1 MFGVMT
7 PDVSVC
13 IATFRRPE
21 GLERLLTSLA
31 GLALPAGLL
40 VELVVVD
47 NDPAGSAEATVRRFA
62 GRPHPVHYQVEPR
75 PNVSHA
81 RNTSVT
87 TARGTWV
94 AFIDDDEVAD
104 ERWLAAF
111 WACAA
116 GDERDGFFG
125 PVLPRLEANVS
136 PWLDA
141 ERFYGR
147 PRHATGTRV
156 GLGDVRTGNALVR
169 RALFDGQLFD
179 PQFGAPSGHAED
191 RELFGRMLDA
201 DARFAWCDEA
211 VVTEFIPPGCHR
223 LGWLGRRAVHNGYVT
238 GQLTRPASAL
248 VRIGRALT
256 RAGFAAALALALQL
270 AAAARGRAGAA
281 HLWLR
286 LCVQAGH
293 VRALLAGA

>member
-87 TARGTWV
+87 TARGT
-94 AFIDDDEVAD
+94 
-104 ERWLAAF
+104 
-111 WACAA
+111 
-116 GDERDGFFG
+116 
-125 PVLPRLEANVS
+125 
-136 PWLDA
+136 
-141 ERFYGR
+141 
-147 PRHATGTRV
+147 
-156 GLGDVRTGNALVR
+156 
-169 RALFDGQLFD
+169 
-179 PQFGAPSGHAED
+179 
-191 RELFGRMLDA
+191 
-201 DARFAWCDEA
+201 
-211 VVTEFIPPGCHR
+211 
-223 LGWLGRRAVHNGYVT
+223 
-238 GQLTRPASAL
+238 
-248 VRIGRALT
+248 
-256 RAGFAAALALALQL
+256 
-270 AAAARGRAGAA
+270 
-281 HLWLR
+281 
-286 LCVQAGH
+286 
-293 VRALLAGA
+293 